1 MSASG
6 PEISADWSRRTER
19 LGLLRFG
26 SPGAEKPGVVVPPAD
41 DRDELGPLRP
51 GAVVLDVSS
60 WISAYDEAFF
70 GGGGV
75 ADLRRRVAE
84 DAAALPVIDA
94 AAARFGAPIA
104 RPSKLIGI
112 GLNYR
117 AHAEETASALPDD
130 PKLF

>member
-75 ADLRRRVAE
+75 VRDNKVLIDIPVSSEISRKLRSS
-84 DAAALPVIDA
+84 IS
-94 AAARFGAPIA
+94 FWMKIA
-104 RPSKLIGI
+104 R
-112 GLNYR
+112 
-117 AHAEETASALPDD
+117 
-130 PKLF
+130 